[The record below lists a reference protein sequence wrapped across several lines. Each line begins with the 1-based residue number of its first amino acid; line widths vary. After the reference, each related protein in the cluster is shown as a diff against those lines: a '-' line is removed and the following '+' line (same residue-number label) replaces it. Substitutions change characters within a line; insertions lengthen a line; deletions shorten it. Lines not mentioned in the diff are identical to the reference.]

1 MKRLKEVINRK
12 PSRWKNLT
20 VKEFERDIAL
30 LQENCK
36 HLVIRDE
43 YVDKLKEEN
52 EELKSLSLWSI
63 RRLKHQ
69 QYKDYAYNEYEKITG
84 VGVERV

>member
-1 MKRLKEVINRK
+1 MKRLKEIINRK

-30 LQENCK
+30 LQESCN
-36 HLVIRDE
+36 HLVIRNE
-43 YVDKLKEEN
+43 YVDKLQEEN

-69 QYKDYAYNEYEKITG
+69 QYKDYAYDEYEKITG
-84 VGVERV
+84 DKPERV

>member
-1 MKRLKEVINRK
+1 MKRLKEIINRK

-30 LQENCK
+30 LQESCN
-36 HLVIRDE
+36 HLVIRNE
-43 YVDKLKEEN
+43 YVDKLQEEN
-52 EELKSLSLWSI
+52 EELKSLSLWSL

-69 QYKDYAYNEYEKITG
+69 QYKGYAYDEYEKITG
-84 VGVERV
+84 DKPERV